1 MRHTLTKTTLAALG
15 AAAATLAVL
24 TGSLTTPAASA
35 PQAVVEIKPGALERG
50 PNPQIAFQ
58 DRTRILDGSV
68 NIDVDVKSMWL
79 IGESGDDYLILTWGS
94 GNRYQIRRVDQ
105 SGNLTLLRRGGPAL
119 ASAVLSGDGSRF
131 AVVKDGRRTSTV
143 RVYDALDGHLLAS
156 RVVSGA
162 ASVLDLDDRR
172 VVIGTWGPNRTLSW
186 NTNTDRRRILVN
198 KTGYAASIEA
208 DLVAWY
214 TRDPYRNG
222 RSVVASLSDTDTRHW
237 RSGSQRVAEF
247 SPDGTHLATIALL
260 SDGLGP
266 SEVQL
271 REVDGTRL
279 DRYRASWF
287 GRIAFEDSDTVLF
300 HAFGKKKA
308 AIVRCTGADCE
319 RASRLRRALP

>member
-1 MRHTLTKTTLAALG
+1 MNNPLAKTKLAALG

-24 TGSLTTPAASA
+24 TGGHTTPAASA
-35 PQAVVEIKPGALERG
+35 PQAVVEIKPAALDRG

-68 NIDVDVKSMWL
+68 NIDVDVKSMSL
-79 IGESGDDYLILTWGS
+79 IGESGDDYLVLTWGS
-94 GNRYQIRRVDQ
+94 GNRYQVRRVDQ
-105 SGNLTLLRRGGPAL
+105 SGNLTLLRRGGPVL
-119 ASAVLSGDGSRF
+119 ASGVLSGDGSRF
-131 AVVKDGRRTSTV
+131 ATVQDGRRTSTV
-143 RVYDALDGHLLAS
+143 RVYDALDGSLLAS
-156 RVVSGA
+156 RVVSGT

-186 NTNTDRRRILVN
+186 NTTTDRRRILVD
-198 KTGYAASIEA
+198 KAGYAASIEA

-237 RSGSQRVAEF
+237 RSRSQRVAQF
-247 SPDGTHLATIALL
+247 SPDGSHLATIALL

-266 SEVQL
+266 SEVQV

-287 GRIAFEDSDTVLF
+287 GRIAFEDSDTVLV

-308 AIVRCTGADCE
+308 AIVRCAGVDCE
-319 RASRLRRALP
+319 RASRLRRAVP